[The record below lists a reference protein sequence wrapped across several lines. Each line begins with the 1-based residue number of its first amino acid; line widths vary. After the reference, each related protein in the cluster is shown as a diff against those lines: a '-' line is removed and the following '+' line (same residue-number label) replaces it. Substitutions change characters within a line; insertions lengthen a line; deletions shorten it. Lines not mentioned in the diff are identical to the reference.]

1 MSHSEGVFG
10 DHSNESIGH
19 TRAHAE
25 HPRVPAATLA
35 RGFGQGTTGADA
47 MQMHSMARGVRATI
61 VLVSA
66 AGTLVAA
73 TVASASPAFAASNA
87 AVQGQLQTFPVSGS
101 YKVAQL
107 FSGSDGQLW
116 FATTHSQL
124 GEITSSGQATLTTT
138 ILPHGST
145 TAVIAGAG
153 SEGVWSYGND
163 DTATFS
169 AGACVISLVTPGGVI
184 EPVTLPS
191 VAAPSTCGGAA
202 ADESGN
208 LWVSLADPCGSY
220 SCGRRVSFVAE
231 ITPSRVVTLLPPAR
245 PGVRTGPVT
254 LGTDGAI
261 YAIGGTNEETMGR
274 YTASSVTTGIRIP
287 GDDLIALLPSSG
299 GTFWVADPKLC
310 IGQPTDIC
318 LRIDRFAPGA
328 STAGSFMFPV
338 AVNLGGPH
346 QLGADSAGSLWE
358 AGGERSDPDR
368 FFRMDTDGTIDR
380 SAAFPAP
387 GGSTLHADGTL
398 AVSSDGSLWASAR
411 TSSGQEYLVRFVP
424 TP

>member
-1 MSHSEGVFG
+1 
-10 DHSNESIGH
+10 
-19 TRAHAE
+19 
-25 HPRVPAATLA
+25 
-35 RGFGQGTTGADA
+35 
-47 MQMHSMARGVRATI
+47 MQLHSMARGVRATI
-61 VLVSA
+61 VLLSA

-87 AVQGQLQTFPVSGS
+87 AVQGQMQPFAVSGNFRI
-101 YKVAQL
+101 AQL

-138 ILPHGST
+138 VLPHGAVQ
-145 TAVIAGAG
+145 AVIAGAG
-153 SEGVWSYGND
+153 PEGVWSYGND

-169 AGACVISLVTPGGVI
+169 AGACVITLVTPGGLI
-184 EPVTLPS
+184 EPITLPS

-202 ADESGN
+202 TDASGN
-208 LWVSLADPCGSY
+208 LWVSLGDPCGAY
-220 SCGRRVSFVAE
+220 SCDRRVSFVAE
-231 ITPSRVVTLLPPAR
+231 ITPSREVTLLPPAR

-254 LGTDGAI
+254 LGGDGAI
-261 YAIGGTNEETMGR
+261 YAIGGTNDETMGR
-274 YTASSVTTGIRIP
+274 YTSSTVTTGIQIP
-287 GDDLIALLPSSG
+287 GNDLIALLPSSG

-310 IGQPTDIC
+310 IGQPTAIC

-328 STAGSFMFPV
+328 SSSGSFIFPV
-338 AVNLGGPH
+338 AVSLGGAH

-368 FFRMDTDGTIDR
+368 FFRMNTDGTIDR
-380 SAAFPAP
+380 STAFPAP

-398 AVSSDGSLWASAR
+398 AVSVGDVLWASAS
-411 TSSGQEYLVRFVP
+411 TSSGHEYLIRFAP